1 MFHTG
6 ERTVSSPPLKQGFAL
21 GVSRH
26 SSYKKEPCGHISFL
40 TERYWKFSLAVH
52 YLLVD
57 LPDLNFY
64 LALCFR
70 PVRKEAVTAEV
81 CGCVVRWPALEKS
94 STSALVTIV
103 PDFPDEPKA
112 CSKISCRT
120 GPHTWAVYRSNDPR
134 VSVPDPC
141 PNVGHRPSCP
151 NIGHGP
157 SVGPRRQAGSTYAFR
172 GKEQEMSMT
181 RISLLS
187 ITQKRSVLNRGRRVS
202 LVVGPCAEAEGG

>member
-6 ERTVSSPPLKQGFAL
+6 ERAVSSPPLKQGFAL

-64 LALCFR
+64 LALCSR
-70 PVRKEAVTAEV
+70 PMRKEIVTAEV

-94 STSALVTIV
+94 PTSALIILWQIFLMSQRLARRFT
-103 PDFPDEPKA
+103 A
-112 CSKISCRT
+112 
-120 GPHTWAVYRSNDPR
+120 GPA
-134 VSVPDPC
+134 
-141 PNVGHRPSCP
+141 
-151 NIGHGP
+151 
-157 SVGPRRQAGSTYAFR
+157 
-172 GKEQEMSMT
+172 
-181 RISLLS
+181 
-187 ITQKRSVLNRGRRVS
+187 
-202 LVVGPCAEAEGG
+202 